1 MLDKFFT
8 QLADEVSGTMHQ
20 SGSLEKLKT
29 NVLHIFFEAQFLT
42 LKNEKSFCCQRSQD
56 PRSTTSSKESSLVD
70 AMSCW
75 SFGYAVIRDEANR
88 YEAEQKDQ
96 DNMFGVICL
105 DAELHQD
112 LNLSDIKWAYVA
124 TGYSSINRTVR
135 SPM

>member
-1 MLDKFFT
+1 
-8 QLADEVSGTMHQ
+8 
-20 SGSLEKLKT
+20 
-29 NVLHIFFEAQFLT
+29 
-42 LKNEKSFCCQRSQD
+42 
-56 PRSTTSSKESSLVD
+56 
-70 AMSCW
+70 MSCW
-75 SFGYAVIRDEANR
+75 SFGYAVIRDEDNR

-124 TGYSSINRTVR
+124 TGDSSINRTVR